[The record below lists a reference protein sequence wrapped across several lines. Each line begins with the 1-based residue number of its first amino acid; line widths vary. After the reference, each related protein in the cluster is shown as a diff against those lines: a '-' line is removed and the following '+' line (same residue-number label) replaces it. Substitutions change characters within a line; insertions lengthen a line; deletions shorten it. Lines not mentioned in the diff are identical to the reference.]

1 MHAPH
6 GCGGDENMKRLFEV
20 MWNAVFT
27 LQGRANVSNRW
38 RLFLAG
44 RSPEWRRGNPMPFRL
59 KNGRRFVAHRGNALS
74 NLIYANGA
82 YEPLE
87 SELAAAI
94 LREGDT
100 FIDIGANI
108 GYFTAIGSEAVGQT
122 GGVHAF
128 EPGGATFAALSKTIG
143 ALGLRNVTAR
153 NAAVAESSG
162 MVDFWVSDS
171 GRDAQQG
178 MLRTGGLC
186 GDCHSVGVEAVRLD
200 DYVRTWNFERRSTL
214 RLVKCDVEGAEVRVL
229 RGAGGILALDSAPV
243 WLIEHNR
250 AALREHGFSSEDLCE
265 FFRSHVVFY
274 IPLAW
279 PPSIRSVAHA
289 LPMPSAAALP
299 DECNLLA
306 IPQEG
311 TNSECL
317 AQLRRAGLLAPE

>member
-1 MHAPH
+1 
-6 GCGGDENMKRLFEV
+6 MKRFFEV

-27 LQGRANVSNRW
+27 TQGRANVSNRW

-44 RSPEWRRGNPMPFRL
+44 RSPEWRRGDPMPFRM

-74 NLIYANGA
+74 NLIYAHGA

-94 LREGDT
+94 LRPGDT

-108 GYFTAIGSEAVGQT
+108 GYFTALGSEAVGQT
-122 GGVHAF
+122 GVVHAF
-128 EPGGATFAALSKTIG
+128 EPGRATFMALSKTIS
-143 ALGLRNVTAR
+143 ALGLQNVTAR
-153 NAAVAESSG
+153 NAAVAESAG
-162 MVDFWVSDS
+162 MVEFWVSDS

-178 MLRTGGLC
+178 MLRTGELR
-186 GDCHSVGVEAVRLD
+186 GDCHSVGVEAVQLD
-200 DYVRTWNFERRSTL
+200 DYAGDWNFERRSTL

-229 RGAGGILALDSAPV
+229 RGAGGMLAGDSAPV

-250 AALREHGFSSEDLCE
+250 AALREHGFSSDDLCG

-279 PPSIRSVAHA
+279 PPSIRSVDRAR
-289 LPMPSAAALP
+289 PMPGAALLP
-299 DECNLLA
+299 GECNLLA
-306 IPQEG
+306 IPKKG
-311 TNSECL
+311 AHSECL
-317 AQLRRAGLLAPE
+317 AQLRSAGLLALE